1 MGSLP
6 ISRENSTADNI
17 KDDQILPL
25 TRWISRLIVPVL
37 TLAFVLLYIW
47 PDDTGEM
54 FAWTINPRMTP
65 LLMGAGYLGGA
76 YFFLRAAFA
85 TKWHHI
91 AVGLL
96 PVAVFSFFMTMA
108 TVIHWDRFNHTHPA
122 FIVWGILYA
131 TTPFLIFYAWW
142 QNRKRDT
149 GQPDEDDVII
159 PIFARWIMGIFG
171 LIILVTGFLLFIFPS
186 LMIDIW
192 PWTLSP
198 LTARVGGGWFAL
210 PGVLWLGIAL
220 DNRWKSAQ
228 IGLESQGLS
237 LVFILLGVVRA
248 WENFDQGNPL
258 TWIFAGGMAL
268 LLVII
273 LVIYTRLELGRQR

>member
-6 ISRENSTADNI
+6 ISRENSSAGNI

-25 TRWISRLIVPVL
+25 TRWISRLIVPI
-37 TLAFVLLYIW
+37 LALGFVLLYFW

-76 YFFLRAAFA
+76 YFFLRSAFA
-85 TKWHHI
+85 EKWHHI

-122 FIVWGILYA
+122 FITWGILYA

-149 GQPDEDDVII
+149 GQTDKDDVVI
-159 PIFARWIMGIFG
+159 PAFARWIMGIFG
-171 LIILVTGFLLFIFPS
+171 FIVLITGILLFLFPAV
-186 LMIDIW
+186 MIDIW
-192 PWTLSP
+192 PWTLTA

-210 PGVLWLGIAL
+210 PGVLWLGIAM
-220 DNRWKSAQ
+220 DKRWKAAR
-228 IGLESQGLS
+228 IGLESQALS
-237 LVFILLGVVRA
+237 LVFILLGVIRA
-248 WENFDQGNPL
+248 WDNFDPANTL
-258 TWIFAGGMAL
+258 TWVFVGGMTL
-268 LLVII
+268 FLVII
-273 LVIYTRLELGRQR
+273 LVVYARLEVGRQR